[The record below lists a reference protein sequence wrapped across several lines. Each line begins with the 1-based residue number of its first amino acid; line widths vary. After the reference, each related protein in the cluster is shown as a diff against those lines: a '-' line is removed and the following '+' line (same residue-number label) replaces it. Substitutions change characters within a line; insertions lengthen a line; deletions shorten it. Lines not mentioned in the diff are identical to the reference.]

1 MPLVKFRFLI
11 ATVLLTGADAGSA
24 SAADLSI
31 LTPEGFF
38 QTVNR
43 IAEQSGPKIALVI
56 QEDYPT
62 LPTDVTNL
70 VAHQYP
76 QLYADIYN
84 LLNSQYPRLYS
95 EAADYTF
102 NHSPLTY
109 RAFQQD
115 LVGRRSE
122 IAAGKVSPGDL
133 FWGRIEQQ
141 PPLKIEVMS
150 YLSEKHPELP
160 LRILSRVDQEYPML
174 KIDLFRLVASR
185 YPGLIW
191 ETGKIWTLETLNEM
205 RR

>member
-1 MPLVKFRFLI
+1 
-11 ATVLLTGADAGSA
+11 
-24 SAADLSI
+24 
-31 LTPEGFF
+31 
-38 QTVNR
+38 
-43 IAEQSGPKIALVI
+43 
-56 QEDYPT
+56 
-62 LPTDVTNL
+62 
-70 VAHQYP
+70 
-76 QLYADIYN
+76 LYADIYN